1 MKDNIV
7 SNKEMRS
14 RRLRRDI
21 FGRRTDP
28 VSLPDVKRHG
38 LDYPLLIAVVL
49 LCAFG
54 LLMLFSASYYYA
66 QSYKGDGLYYVR
78 RQLVYMLVGIGVMIG
93 LSYVPYTLYSNRIVN
108 YIIYIALIILLVI
121 VLAFGRTAQ
130 GAQRWIAIG
139 PITIQPSEFTKFVL
153 VIVLANYMAR
163 NRTYM
168 KNFVSGLLVP
178 GILTLLPC
186 ILILLQP
193 NLSMVI
199 IIAIVFIV
207 MVFLGGCN
215 PKQLAV
221 CFLLGLGGGLTYVF
235 LKGGYQLERITMAW
249 KSWEEILKYSGDET
263 YQIVQSLYAFA
274 NGGLFGQGLDASRQK
289 LLFLPYRE
297 SDYILPI
304 IAEELGFVAVLLLL
318 ACYFFVI
325 HRGYRIARRCSDR
338 FGSLLAAGMTSIL
351 AVQVIINVAVVSGM
365 MPATG
370 QTLPFISSGG
380 TSLAAFLASIGIVLN
395 VSRYTEKN
403 KADRV

>member
-1 MKDNIV
+1 
-7 SNKEMRS
+7 
-14 RRLRRDI
+14 
-21 FGRRTDP
+21 
-28 VSLPDVKRHG
+28 
-38 LDYPLLIAVVL
+38 
-49 LCAFG
+49 
-54 LLMLFSASYYYA
+54 
-66 QSYKGDGLYYVR
+66 
-78 RQLVYMLVGIGVMIG
+78 
-93 LSYVPYTLYSNRIVN
+93 
-108 YIIYIALIILLVI
+108 
-121 VLAFGRTAQ
+121 
-130 GAQRWIAIG
+130 
-139 PITIQPSEFTKFVL
+139 
-153 VIVLANYMAR
+153 
-163 NRTYM
+163 M

-186 ILILLQP
+186 VLILLQP

-318 ACYFFVI
+318 AC
-325 HRGYRIARRCSDR
+325 
-338 FGSLLAAGMTSIL
+338 
-351 AVQVIINVAVVSGM
+351 
-365 MPATG
+365 
-370 QTLPFISSGG
+370 
-380 TSLAAFLASIGIVLN
+380 
-395 VSRYTEKN
+395 
-403 KADRV
+403 

>member
-93 LSYVPYTLYSNRIVN
+93 LSYVPYTLYSKRIVN
-108 YIIYIALIILLVI
+108 CIIYIALIILLVI

-168 KNFVSGLLVP
+168 KNFVSGLLIP
-178 GILTLLPC
+178 GILTMLPC
-186 ILILLQP
+186 VLILLQP

-207 MVFLGGCN
+207 MVSLGGCN

-325 HRGYRIARRCSDR
+325 NRGYRIARRCSDR

>member
-93 LSYVPYTLYSNRIVN
+93 LSYVPYTLYSKRIVN
-108 YIIYIALIILLVI
+108 CIIYIALIILLVI

-168 KNFVSGLLVP
+168 KNFVSGLLIP
-178 GILTLLPC
+178 GILTMLPC
-186 ILILLQP
+186 VLILLQP

-207 MVFLGGCN
+207 MVSLGGCASFSGSAAD
-215 PKQLAV
+215 LHMSSSRAV
-221 CFLLGLGGGLTYVF
+221 
-235 LKGGYQLERITMAW
+235 I
-249 KSWEEILKYSGDET
+249 
-263 YQIVQSLYAFA
+263 SL
-274 NGGLFGQGLDASRQK
+274 
-289 LLFLPYRE
+289 RE
-297 SDYILPI
+297 
-304 IAEELGFVAVLLLL
+304 
-318 ACYFFVI
+318 
-325 HRGYRIARRCSDR
+325 
-338 FGSLLAAGMTSIL
+338 
-351 AVQVIINVAVVSGM
+351 
-365 MPATG
+365 
-370 QTLPFISSGG
+370 
-380 TSLAAFLASIGIVLN
+380 
-395 VSRYTEKN
+395 
-403 KADRV
+403 

>member
-78 RQLVYMLVGIGVMIG
+78 RQLVYMLAGIGIMIG
-93 LSYVPYTLYSNRIVN
+93 LSYVPYTLYSKRIVN
-108 YIIYIALIILLVI
+108 CIIYIALIILLVI

-186 ILILLQP
+186 VLILLQP

-215 PKQLAV
+215 IDYHTV
-221 CFLLGLGGGLTYVF
+221 IDTVYDH
-235 LKGGYQLERITMAW
+235 YD
-249 KSWEEILKYSGDET
+249 EIAAMVRKTVGQGSSSPLFDSICPLVLSLFSDPDFI
-263 YQIVQSLYAFA
+263 QIVQKGV
-274 NGGLFGQGLDASRQK
+274 ND
-289 LLFLPYRE
+289 
-297 SDYILPI
+297 
-304 IAEELGFVAVLLLL
+304 
-318 ACYFFVI
+318 
-325 HRGYRIARRCSDR
+325 
-338 FGSLLAAGMTSIL
+338 
-351 AVQVIINVAVVSGM
+351 VQ
-365 MPATG
+365 
-370 QTLPFISSGG
+370 
-380 TSLAAFLASIGIVLN
+380 
-395 VSRYTEKN
+395 
-403 KADRV
+403 

>member
-93 LSYVPYTLYSNRIVN
+93 LSYVPYTLYSKRIVN
-108 YIIYIALIILLVI
+108 CIIYIALIILLVI

-168 KNFVSGLLVP
+168 KNFVSGLLIP
-178 GILTLLPC
+178 GILTMLPC
-186 ILILLQP
+186 VLILLQP

-207 MVFLGGCN
+207 MVSLGGCN

-325 HRGYRIARRCSDR
+325 HRGYRIARRCSRFRNDACDR
-338 FGSLLAAGMTSIL
+338 PDT
-351 AVQVIINVAVVSGM
+351 AVHQLRRH
-365 MPATG
+365 
-370 QTLPFISSGG
+370 LPCGISCFHRHSAERIEVYRKEQGG
-380 TSLAAFLASIGIVLN
+380 
-395 VSRYTEKN
+395 
-403 KADRV
+403 

>member
-93 LSYVPYTLYSNRIVN
+93 LSYVPYTLYSKRIVN
-108 YIIYIALIILLVI
+108 CIIYIALIILLVI

-186 ILILLQP
+186 VLILLQP

-325 HRGYRIARRCSDR
+325 HRGSRIARRCSDR

>member
-93 LSYVPYTLYSNRIVN
+93 LSYVPYTLYSKRIVN
-108 YIIYIALIILLVI
+108 CIIYIALIILLVI

-168 KNFVSGLLVP
+168 KNFVSGLLIP
-178 GILTLLPC
+178 GILTMLPC
-186 ILILLQP
+186 VLILLQP

-207 MVFLGGCN
+207 MVSLGGCN

-249 KSWEEILKYSGDET
+249 KSWEELLKYSGDET

-325 HRGYRIARRCSDR
+325 HRGYRIARRCSGR
-338 FGSLLAAGMTSIL
+338 FGSLLAAGMTTIL